1 VYGGKLLYFG
11 KKKQMCLEKE
21 KQLTRGNEF
30 EIEHIDPQSIPKDLA
45 ILIEINISSK
55 LLEVR

>member
-1 VYGGKLLYFG
+1 
-11 KKKQMCLEKE
+11 MCLEKE

-45 ILIEINISSK
+45 ILIEINISST

>member
-1 VYGGKLLYFG
+1 MEENYCILA

-45 ILIEINISSK
+45 ILIEINISST

>member
-1 VYGGKLLYFG
+1 
-11 KKKQMCLEKE
+11 MCLEKE

-45 ILIEINISSK
+45 ILIEINISST
-55 LLEVR
+55 LLEVRWYISQVSQVTFSP